1 MASLGSGI
9 IIPVRVTV
17 GSGYSGTYTITRDS
31 VLTFSMSSCLL
42 LEDRL
47 NGNMTDLRSTPS
59 YSFTIQDTTHAPR
72 FFLHVGAPISK
83 QSFAPICPGSSDGLA
98 IAQGFGS
105 TCSYTWSDQQN
116 HVLQVHSLVSG
127 GDTLKDLS
135 SGVYKVMISGN
146 TGNCNSLNDTF
157 QVKAPFAITSF
168 SSVTNV
174 SCNQTNDGAIAV
186 NSVMGGTSP
195 YSYSWS
201 GGSIASSVNGLAQ
214 GTYTLQ
220 IMDAH
225 HCSQIFNYPVGSNSP
240 LHALFSL
247 SGDTVYTG
255 AQLQCINNS
264 SGSGSYVWNFG
275 DQTTDS
281 TANPDHQFLTPG
293 VFRIVLK
300 AYDGICVDSSFH
312 TVYVMSSG
320 PTGLTKKGVTQN
332 EVNVISSGENYFV
345 EFKLTQESIAVIS
358 IFDSEGKRIEND
370 LSVAAY
376 QNSVALPFDH
386 HLARG
391 IYFISININGKITS
405 RKILL

>member
-1 MASLGSGI
+1 
-9 IIPVRVTV
+9 
-17 GSGYSGTYTITRDS
+17 
-31 VLTFSMSSCLL
+31 
-42 LEDRL
+42 
-47 NGNMTDLRSTPS
+47 
-59 YSFTIQDTTHAPR
+59 
-72 FFLHVGAPISK
+72 
-83 QSFAPICPGSSDGLA
+83 
-98 IAQGFGS
+98 
-105 TCSYTWSDQQN
+105 
-116 HVLQVHSLVSG
+116 
-127 GDTLKDLS
+127 
-135 SGVYKVMISGN
+135 
-146 TGNCNSLNDTF
+146 
-157 QVKAPFAITSF
+157 
-168 SSVTNV
+168 
-174 SCNQTNDGAIAV
+174 
-186 NSVMGGTSP
+186 
-195 YSYSWS
+195 
-201 GGSIASSVNGLAQ
+201 
-214 GTYTLQ
+214 
-220 IMDAH
+220 MDAH